1 MMRIILAMVL
11 AFALVAPAFAKDR
24 WHRNVDGGQDLYN
37 DSDVVVGLVRHDH
50 ANKTQWVAL
59 IGKEIGS
66 EEWVLLGKFPLMRE
80 AKKAIQEKVGVDSE
94 DD

>member
-24 WHRNVDGGQDLYN
+24 WHRNVDGGQDLSN
-37 DSDVVVGLVRHDH
+37 DSDVVVGMVRHDH